1 MSPLATLAD
10 WIREAES
17 AGVPEPEAMALATVG
32 VGGVPSLRFV
42 LCRGVDE
49 KGVRFFTNFESRKG
63 RELADNPHAAVVFHW
78 AALER
83 QVRVE
88 GRVERLTAAESDA
101 YFRSRP
107 RGSQISSAISPQSRP
122 IASLEDLYARCAD
135 LDARLGGAEVPRPAH
150 WGGYL
155 LHAMAV
161 ELWRGGPDR
170 LHDRLRYV
178 RRGDAWEATRLAP

>member
-1 MSPLATLAD
+1 MSPLATLAE
-10 WIREAES
+10 WIGEAER
-17 AGVPEPEAMALATVG
+17 AGLPEPEAMALATVG

-49 KGVRFFTNFESRKG
+49 RGLRFFTNFESRKG
-63 RELADNPHAAVVFHW
+63 RELADNPHAAAVFHW
-78 AALER
+78 ASMAR

-88 GRVERLTAAESDA
+88 GRVERLPAEDSDA

-107 RGSQISSAISPQSRP
+107 RGSQIASAVSPQSRP
-122 IASLEDLYARCAD
+122 IESLEDLQARCAD
-135 LDARLGGAEVPRPAH
+135 LEARLAGAEVPRPAH
-150 WGGYL
+150 WGGFL
-155 LHAMAV
+155 LHATAV

-178 RRGDAWEATRLAP
+178 RRGEAWDATRLAP